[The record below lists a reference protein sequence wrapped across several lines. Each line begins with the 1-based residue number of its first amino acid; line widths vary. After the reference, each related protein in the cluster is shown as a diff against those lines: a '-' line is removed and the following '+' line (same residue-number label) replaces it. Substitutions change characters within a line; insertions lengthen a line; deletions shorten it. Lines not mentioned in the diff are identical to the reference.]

1 MIYGM
6 SNRLKIGVLFVFL
19 SMYVCSNVRV
29 FNCHPARLLLVT
41 PTRQSSAM
49 RTLQARI
56 LPAIRALDRHCQ
68 GRRSFLWRDILI
80 IMSDGLDWIGFRDCA
95 SHRIAS
101 HLQLSFNFPSA
112 GLPYGV
118 LRMYFV
124 LSP

>member
-1 MIYGM
+1 M
-6 SNRLKIGVLFVFL
+6 FVVML
-19 SMYVCSNVRV
+19 EYSTVT
-29 FNCHPARLLLVT
+29 HPARPLL
-41 PTRQSSAM
+41 PNQSPAM